1 MESIVLQLLLHILVI
16 ISLAMLILVVVEII
30 SAVKTKKPK
39 LDLPPNKIDYDQNQL
54 TSFMWRKAEY
64 LTSKEWKLK
73 RNQVKERDNHAC
85 QICGSTKDLHVHH
98 MSGYNLIPNE
108 PISCLITLCN
118 VCHKDL
124 HDMIGYPK
132 TYSDYMKFN
141 HPIKPNNIH

>member
-1 MESIVLQLLLHILVI
+1 MEAIALLLALIILILVI
-16 ISLAMLILVVVEII
+16 IEII
-30 SAVKTKKPK
+30 SIAKTKKPK
-39 LDLPPNKIDYDQNQL
+39 LDLPPLEIDHDQNQL

-64 LTSKEWKLK
+64 FTSKEWKLK
-73 RNQVKERDNHAC
+73 RIQVKERDNHAC

-118 VCHKDL
+118 VCHKDQ

-132 TYSDYMKFN
+132 TYSDYMKFK
-141 HPIKPNNIH
+141 HQIKPNNIH